1 MTNEEFAKRS
11 LRHGECLLLPID
23 ELPQDAQEVFKG
35 KQFIVAESE
44 THHHH
49 LAIGDVTVFKNAEG
63 NLFLRVNKRS
73 KIEHKKEFDRHE
85 TKTLFPGLYTVVLK
99 REYDY
104 FAKVIR
110 EVRD

>member
-1 MTNEEFAKRS
+1 MTNEEFQKKAI
-11 LRHGECLLLPID
+11 RHGEAMLLPID
-23 ELPQDAQEVFKG
+23 ELPSGLTEIYDGREFV
-35 KQFIVAESE
+35 VAHSE
-44 THHHH
+44 TGHHHM
-49 LAIGDVTVFKNAEG
+49 AVGAVTAFKNAEG
-63 NLFLRVNKRS
+63 NLFLRVNKPS